1 MTVFEIAEK
10 ITPINKQE
18 AIELYNYAKKA
29 WGVRIQHSCLCKQAT
44 LDHIQKQFNIL
55 KTIHQPDGE

>member
-10 ITPINKQE
+10 LKIDKQD

-44 LDHIQKQFNIL
+44 LDHIQRQFKIL
-55 KTIHQPDGE
+55 KTIHHKEDGE